1 MKFVSR
7 FFLLL
12 LIFALMTSC
21 SVLNFDFFSSK
32 KLIPASLEKFDQKIA
47 LEKKWEIKIGSNN
60 VLNSGIGSFGPKIIN
75 NEVITTLGSGV
86 VSAFGILEGNQIWNV
101 TIDQK
106 LLSSV
111 DYKKIGEVG
120 IIAAITEMGELIL
133 VNSLGE
139 VLWKSKLNGI
149 VRVSPIITNSAVIAL
164 YADNRVVAFDLN
176 SGKRLW
182 VLKRRVPPLILHG
195 QSGMTLLS
203 NISNLE
209 SLVPNTENGL
219 LINMAGGRIVFLNSS
234 TGKVNWES
242 RVVFSRGTNEVERI
256 ADLMGNPYVDNEVC
270 TTAYQNSLVC
280 LSLLNGE
287 VAWRKSFDSV
297 QPAAFS
303 NLSVI
308 AVDSSSKITAFSR
321 DEKEIPKWKTN
332 KFFLRKISAP
342 IIWKN
347 AVWFVDQQ
355 GYLHGLSLENGEV
368 VSRFRLRD
376 GLLSGT
382 IKTTSTG
389 MLLQTANGQLIMLNK
404 N

>member
-1 MKFVSR
+1 
-7 FFLLL
+7 
-12 LIFALMTSC
+12 MTSC

-270 TTAYQNSLVC
+270 TTAHQN
-280 LSLLNGE
+280 
-287 VAWRKSFDSV
+287 
-297 QPAAFS
+297 
-303 NLSVI
+303 
-308 AVDSSSKITAFSR
+308 
-321 DEKEIPKWKTN
+321 
-332 KFFLRKISAP
+332 
-342 IIWKN
+342 
-347 AVWFVDQQ
+347 
-355 GYLHGLSLENGEV
+355 Y
-368 VSRFRLRD
+368 
-376 GLLSGT
+376 
-382 IKTTSTG
+382 
-389 MLLQTANGQLIMLNK
+389 LLQ
-404 N
+404 